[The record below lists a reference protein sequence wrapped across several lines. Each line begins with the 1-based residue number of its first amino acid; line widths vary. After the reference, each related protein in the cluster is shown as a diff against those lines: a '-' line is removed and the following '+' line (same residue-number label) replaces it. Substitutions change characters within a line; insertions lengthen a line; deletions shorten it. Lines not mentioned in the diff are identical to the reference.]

1 MTNKEKDILA
11 LFNELK
17 SMFNELQN
25 DCNKLLAE
33 NTDLK
38 KDVDWFKKYT
48 DALIEH
54 KDMVCLPADLKNL
67 RESNAALATENEE
80 LKKKVE
86 TLNGII
92 TQAWFTDVEEK
103 NKQID
108 YLLKKVDELTRPE
121 PTEEELNSLF
131 MDKQVI
137 PDEQDMYLNPE
148 KHTGGDK
155 TKKDI
160 EFEAEMLVKCVQDY
174 ADSLKN
180 KSNFSG
186 SVSSPGIT
194 GMNLKEDE
202 SNLKYF
208 NATTGKWNNAE
219 LMKQDPEILA
229 LKDPEPKL
237 KSLKQHNDSKLTNVF
252 GVNSKNSGFACPICT
267 SELIYTNPNL
277 MLTSH
282 PPKREVRCSNC
293 KHIDYVY

>member
-11 LFNELK
+11 LFNELN
-17 SMFNELQN
+17 SMLYEVLG
-25 DCNKLLAE
+25 DCNKALSE
-33 NTDLK
+33 NIELK
-38 KDVDWFKKYT
+38 KEIDWFKKYT
-48 DALIEH
+48 DALVEH

-108 YLLKKVDELTRPE
+108 YLLKKVEELTRPE

-131 MDKQVI
+131 MDKQVD
-137 PDEQDMYLNPE
+137 P
-148 KHTGGDK
+148 
-155 TKKDI
+155 KDI
-160 EFEAEMLVKCVQDY
+160 EFDAEKLVKSVKDY
-174 ADSLKN
+174 ADSLN
-180 KSNFSG
+180 NE
-186 SVSSPGIT
+186 SS
-194 GMNLKEDE
+194 
-202 SNLKYF
+202 LKYF
-208 NATTGKWNNAE
+208 NATTGKWYNAE

-267 SELIYTNPNL
+267 SELIYTNPDM

-293 KHIDYVY
+293 KHIDYVD